1 MSPTTPASARSDRLR
16 TRRAGLLADEHGAT
30 AIEYGLIA
38 ALMAVVIIAGLTAL
52 GGETGALYTVLDE
65 IRTAIENALAG

>member
-1 MSPTTPASARSDRLR
+1 MRPIVPAAR
-16 TRRAGLLADEHGAT
+16 TGRALAGCARWLADERGAT

-38 ALMAVVIIAGLTAL
+38 ALMAVIIISGLTAL
-52 GGETGALYTVLDE
+52 GGETGGLYTVLDE